1 MSGTTQEDARCI
13 TTARRQQWY
22 NVMRMFQSLGDRLQ
36 NVFDG
41 LKGRGRL
48 TEAEVKTALRE
59 VRVALLEADVNLEV
73 AREFT
78 ERVQEKAT
86 GSETLL
92 SLQPD
97 QRVIAIVHEE
107 LIETLGGKTAQPELR
122 ADGNVWL
129 MMGLQGAG
137 KTTTSGKLAHKYK
150 SQGRRP
156 LLVAADTQRPAA
168 REQLKVLGRQIGVP
182 VLEVS
187 DGEAPERTKAKIDAY
202 LKHDWR
208 DLVIV
213 DTAGRLQIDESLM
226 DELALLNEALQPT
239 ESMLVIDAMTGQ
251 QSLPV
256 SQSFDERIGVSGLVL
271 TKLDGDA
278 RGGAALSARHV
289 TGKPIYFAGM
299 SEKID
304 GLDTFHPDRIASRI
318 LGMGDVLTLI
328 EKAKVLEEDDDT
340 DSPDPK
346 SLTDFTLQ
354 DMLTQMQRMKRI
366 GSFGDIL
373 NMIPGAGRM
382 LPKGAEIDEG
392 EIARVEAIISSMTE
406 EERHKPQLLN
416 ASRRRRI
423 AAGSGTQVQ
432 DVNRLMKNY
441 EGMKKMMKQV
451 AGQQRGGGRRGRGGR
466 RRARRGRR

>member
-1 MSGTTQEDARCI
+1 
-13 TTARRQQWY
+13 
-22 NVMRMFQSLGDRLQ
+22 MFQSLGDKLQ
-36 NVFDG
+36 NVFEG
-41 LKGRGRL
+41 LRGRGRL
-48 TEAEVKTALRE
+48 TEAEVKSALRE

-73 AREFT
+73 ARDFT

-86 GSETLL
+86 GSDTLL
-92 SLQPD
+92 SLRPD
-97 QRVIAIVHEE
+97 QRVIAIVQEE
-107 LIETLGGKTAQPELR
+107 LEEILGGKSVQPTLNS
-122 ADGNVWL
+122 DGNVWL

-150 SQGRRP
+150 AQGRRP

-187 DGEAPERTKAKIDAY
+187 DGEDAERTKAKLDAY
-202 LKHDWR
+202 LKHDFR
-208 DLVIV
+208 DLIIV
-213 DTAGRLQIDESLM
+213 DTAGRLQIDENLM
-226 DELALLNEALQPT
+226 DELARLNEVLQPT
-239 ESMLVIDAMTGQ
+239 EAMLVIDAMTGQ

-256 SQSFDERIGVSGLVL
+256 ARSFDERIGVSGLIL

-304 GLDTFHPDRIASRI
+304 GLEAFHPDRIASRI

-328 EKAKVLEEDDDT
+328 EKAKVLEDDEET
-340 DSPDPK
+340 AQDPK
-346 SLTDFTLQ
+346 NLADFSLQ
-354 DMLTQMQRMKRI
+354 DMLTQMQRIKRM
-366 GSFGDIL
+366 GSFTDIL
-373 NMIPGAGRM
+373 KMVPGASKM
-382 LPKGAEIDEG
+382 LPKGANVDEG

-406 EERHKPQLLN
+406 TERKKPQLLN
-416 ASRRRRI
+416 ASRRKRI

-441 EGMKKMMKQV
+441 EAMKKMMKQM
-451 AGQQRGGGRRGRGGR
+451 GRQQRGRGGQR
-466 RRARRGRR
+466 MLG

>member
-1 MSGTTQEDARCI
+1 
-13 TTARRQQWY
+13 
-22 NVMRMFQSLGDRLQ
+22 MFQSLGDKLQ

-41 LKGRGRL
+41 LRGRGRL
-48 TEAEVKTALRE
+48 TEAEVKSALRE

-73 AREFT
+73 ARDFT
-78 ERVQEKAT
+78 KRVQEKAT

-97 QRVIAIVHEE
+97 QRVIAIVQEE
-107 LIETLGGKTAQPELR
+107 LVELLGGKTTQPVLNSDR
-122 ADGNVWL
+122 NVWL

-150 SQGRRP
+150 TQGRRP

-182 VLEVS
+182 VLEVA
-187 DGEAPERTKAKIDAY
+187 DGESPERTGAKLEAY

-208 DLVIV
+208 DLIIV
-213 DTAGRLQIDESLM
+213 DTAGRLQIDDQLM
-226 DELALLNEALQPT
+226 DELAELNEVLKPS

-251 QSLPV
+251 QTLPV
-256 SQSFDERIGVSGLVL
+256 ARTFDERIGVSGLIL

-304 GLDTFHPDRIASRI
+304 GLEPFHPDRIASRI

-328 EKAKVLEEDDDT
+328 EKARVLEEDDDAEAA
-340 DSPDPK
+340 SDPR
-346 SLTDFTLQ
+346 SLKDFSLQ
-354 DMLTQMQRMKRI
+354 DMLTQMRRIRRM

-373 NMIPGAGRM
+373 KMIPGAGKM
-382 LPKGAEIDEG
+382 LPKGADIDER

-406 EERHKPQLLN
+406 QERKQPRLLN
-416 ASRRRRI
+416 ASRRKRI

-432 DVNRLMKNY
+432 DVNRLMRNY
-441 EGMKKMMKQV
+441 EAMKKMMKQM
-451 AGQQRGGGRRGRGGR
+451 ARQQGRGGGRR
-466 RRARRGRR
+466 ALP

>member
-1 MSGTTQEDARCI
+1 
-13 TTARRQQWY
+13 
-22 NVMRMFQSLGDRLQ
+22 MFQSLGDKLQ
-36 NVFDG
+36 NVFEG
-41 LKGRGRL
+41 LRGRGRL

-73 AREFT
+73 ARDFT
-78 ERVQEKAT
+78 QRVQEKAT

-92 SLQPD
+92 SLRPD
-97 QRVIAIVHEE
+97 QRVIAIVQEE
-107 LIETLGGKTAQPELR
+107 LQEILGGKSVQPTLNS
-122 ADGNVWL
+122 DSNIWL

-150 SQGRRP
+150 AQGRRP

-187 DGEAPERTKAKIDAY
+187 DGEDAARTKAKLDAY
-202 LKHDWR
+202 LKHDFR
-208 DLVIV
+208 DLIIV
-213 DTAGRLQIDESLM
+213 DTAGRLQIDENLM
-226 DELALLNEALQPT
+226 DELARLNEVLQPT

-256 SQSFDERIGVSGLVL
+256 ARSFDERIGVSGLIL

-289 TGKPIYFAGM
+289 TGKPIFFAGM

-304 GLDTFHPDRIASRI
+304 GLEPFHPDRVAGRI

-328 EKAKVLEEDDDT
+328 EKAKVLEGDEDEREMRD
-340 DSPDPK
+340 
-346 SLTDFTLQ
+346 LGDFTLQ
-354 DMLTQMQRMKRI
+354 DMLTQMRKLKQI
-366 GSFGDIL
+366 GSFGDVL
-373 NMIPGAGRM
+373 KMIPGAGKL
-382 LPKGAEIDEG
+382 LPAGAEVDEK
-392 EIARVEAIISSMTE
+392 EIGRIEAIISSMTE
-406 EERHKPQLLN
+406 KERANPRVLD

-423 AAGSGTQVQ
+423 AKGSGTQVQ
-432 DVNRLMKNY
+432 DINRLVKNY
-441 EGMKKMMKQV
+441 EEMRKLMKRM
-451 AGQQRGGGRRGRGGR
+451 GRGGPG
-466 RRARRGRR
+466 RAGRRPSLGRG